1 MRFGRGGHWWAE
13 VSRDRERPRR
23 ERAPSIATV
32 TLLAVRSWSA
42 IAKPRSR
49 VGLLIVGLIL
59 LIGAWIAATAPFA
72 APDEASHYDR
82 AYGLTN
88 GVVLGRKVVYG
99 PDPQL
104 TPTQQAFINHDT
116 TSVVIPARL
125 MPPDVGCI
133 GNRPNVTQCP
143 VAVPNGNFPP
153 LGYILPAVALSVSHN
168 VTAGFWLTR
177 TASAIQSVVFLVL
190 AIALL
195 WDASPWSMLGLVGA
209 VSPMVLFVSSI
220 MSTSGIQVAS
230 CLAFAAAILRVTR
243 HPDATPRW
251 AWVALAISGTV
262 GILTGPIGLVFVL
275 MDLVLLAA
283 LLGRSGVRALSR
295 LREARLSAL
304 PLVAA
309 ALISVVY
316 SHVAGFAERIGFT
329 PIGSSLHGGWS
340 QLSPVLH
347 DAVGDFASQTVPLP
361 SSIRIA
367 WWTLVVVLIA
377 GALVLG
383 DRRTR
388 VVLTLLCVVVV
399 AFPVLFWAW
408 IDRYSGFGLQG
419 REVLPPL
426 MMLPLCAGELINRR
440 RHLLASRTSMRIGL
454 GAIFAL
460 VAAIQ
465 AYAWW
470 YSARTAAGA
479 PLFLRFYAHAT
490 WQPIGGWTPW
500 IVGAAAGT
508 VALFAFAASASL
520 DRVPLGDRTVSSAQ
534 LQSSPG

>member
-1 MRFGRGGHWWAE
+1 VH
-13 VSRDRERPRR
+13 
-23 ERAPSIATV
+23 
-32 TLLAVRSWSA
+32 SWPA
-42 IAKPRSR
+42 IVKPRFR
-49 VGLLIVGLIL
+49 VGLLVGGLVL

-88 GVVLGRKVVYG
+88 GVVLGPQVVYG

-133 GNRPNVTQCP
+133 GNRPNVTRCR

-153 LGYILPAVALSVSHN
+153 LGYILPAVALSASHD

-177 TASAIQSVVFLVL
+177 TASAIQSVVFLLL

-195 WDASPWSMLGLVGA
+195 WDGSAWSMLGLVAA
-209 VSPMVLFVSSI
+209 VSPMVLFVCSI
-220 MSTSGIQVAS
+220 MNTSGIQVAS

-243 HPDATPRW
+243 NPPGAPGW
-251 AWVALAISGTV
+251 VWVALGVSGTV
-262 GILTGPIGLVFVL
+262 GILTGPIGLVFAL
-275 MDLVLLAA
+275 MDLVLLAG
-283 LLGRSGVRALSR
+283 LLGRSDVRAVSK
-295 LREARLSAL
+295 LRAARLSAV

-309 ALISVVY
+309 GVISLVY
-316 SHVAGFAERIGFT
+316 SHMAGFAERIGFT
-329 PIGSSLHGGWS
+329 PVGSSLHIGLL
-340 QLSPVLH
+340 QLGPVLR

-361 SSIRIA
+361 SSVHVV
-367 WWTLVVVLIA
+367 WWGLVVLLIL
-377 GALVLG
+377 GAFALG

-388 VVLTLLCVVVV
+388 LVLTVLCTLVI

-419 REVLPPL
+419 REVLPVL

-440 RHLLASRTSMRIGL
+440 RSVLASLPGMRICL

-460 VAAIQ
+460 VAAVQ
-465 AYAWW
+465 AYSWW
-470 YSARTAAGA
+470 YSARAAAGA

-508 VALFAFAASASL
+508 VALFIFAASASL
-520 DRVPLGDRTVSSAQ
+520 DRVALGDRTVSSAQ
-534 LQSSPG
+534 LQSSAG